1 MKGRGIVWAMV
12 WMSLGLVFLAGCA
25 ATMSGVEIASIE
37 IQAPVEKVFDYVA
50 DYNNLPH
57 YITEVKS
64 VSNIQGQGLGTTF
77 DWTVDWKGHRSEGRM
92 VVVDY
97 VPNSKIVLNSTCGKI
112 ITEIFQPAPDGGT
125 RLIVSVMFAS
135 EVPIEGKPV
144 KKFVVKATREMFEG
158 MLQNV
163 KAEMEK

>member
-1 MKGRGIVWAMV
+1 MV
-12 WMSLGLVFLAGCA
+12 LVGLTLVFLAGCA
-25 ATMSGVEIASIE
+25 ATMSGVEIADVE

-57 YITEVKS
+57 YIPEVKR

-77 DWTVDWKGHRSEGRM
+77 DWTVESKGHRSQGRT

-97 VPNSKIVLNSTCGKI
+97 VPNQKIVLNSTCGKI
-112 ITEIFQPAPDGGT
+112 ITEIFQPLPDGGT
-125 RLIVSVMFAS
+125 RLIVSVFYAA

-144 KKFVVKATREMFEG
+144 KKIVVKGTREMFEG
-158 MLQNV
+158 MVQNI